1 MATEIERKFLVEND
15 LWRESVISE
24 AVIKQGYL
32 CRQDNT
38 TIRVR
43 VAGDAAWVN
52 IKSATRGIRRLEY
65 EYPIPLPDAEG
76 LLAEVAEQPFIDK
89 IRYQVRQGGHVWDLD
104 VFRGL
109 NQGLVLAEVELGAE
123 DEAFE
128 MPAWAGREVSGDP
141 RYYNANLVKLPY
153 CDW

>member
-1 MATEIERKFLVEND
+1 MAAEIERKFLVKND
-15 LWRESVISE
+15 LWRASVISE

-32 CRQDNT
+32 CRQDNS

-43 VAGDAAWVN
+43 VAGDAAWIN
-52 IKSATRGIRRLEY
+52 IKSATQGIRRLEY